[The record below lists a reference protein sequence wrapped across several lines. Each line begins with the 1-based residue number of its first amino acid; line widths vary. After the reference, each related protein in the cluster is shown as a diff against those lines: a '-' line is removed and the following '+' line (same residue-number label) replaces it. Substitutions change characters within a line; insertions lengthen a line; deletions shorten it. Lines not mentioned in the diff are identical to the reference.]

1 LYVGSWDHGV
11 HAINAK
17 NGHRIWRFQADNQ
30 VNTSAAWWRGRI
42 FIGSD
47 SGTLYSL
54 SAKTGK
60 LLWSSSAG
68 TEFWYATPTVAYGRV
83 YIGNTDGTMYVY
95 GAKTGNLL
103 WAKSLGTYVY
113 GAAAVYKRKVFVGT
127 YDGKFYA
134 LDAATGDV
142 RWQIDAGGAVH
153 AAPTVMRGLV
163 YYAVCSSCG
172 EAASRSVARG
182 PDATYAVRA
191 RDGHRVWSFPAGKYA
206 NPVVA
211 DGERIYVTGRAHEFA
226 FARKGS
232 KVVKDYL
239 RAQREKK
246 KRER

>member
-1 LYVGSWDHGV
+1 
-11 HAINAK
+11 
-17 NGHRIWRFQADNQ
+17 
-30 VNTSAAWWRGRI
+30 
-42 FIGSD
+42 
-47 SGTLYSL
+47 
-54 SAKTGK
+54 
-60 LLWSSSAG
+60 
-68 TEFWYATPTVAYGRV
+68 
-83 YIGNTDGTMYVY
+83 MYVY
-95 GAKTGNLL
+95 GAKSGRLL
-103 WAKSLGTYVY
+103 WARPLGSYIY

-142 RWQIDAGGAVH
+142 RWQIDAHGAVH
-153 AAPTVMRGLV
+153 AAPTVMDGLV